1 MSSACKLLTKMIQY
15 FWIVGIIFWY
25 LCKPFGAGNAGR
37 FYFGTKFSSSW
48 CILSIIGGITMKKA
62 LKQIKYMKSNRSD
75 LFQQFIFGATMA
87 TLSFLQ
93 IVSVL
98 LVCVFL

>member
-1 MSSACKLLTKMIQY
+1 
-15 FWIVGIIFWY
+15 
-25 LCKPFGAGNAGR
+25 
-37 FYFGTKFSSSW
+37 
-48 CILSIIGGITMKKA
+48 MKKT

-98 LVCVFL
+98 LSYVIILE

>member
-1 MSSACKLLTKMIQY
+1 
-15 FWIVGIIFWY
+15 
-25 LCKPFGAGNAGR
+25 
-37 FYFGTKFSSSW
+37 
-48 CILSIIGGITMKKA
+48 MKKA

>member
-1 MSSACKLLTKMIQY
+1 
-15 FWIVGIIFWY
+15 
-25 LCKPFGAGNAGR
+25 
-37 FYFGTKFSSSW
+37 
-48 CILSIIGGITMKKA
+48 MKKA
-62 LKQIKYMKSNRSD
+62 LKQIKYMKNNRSD